1 MNAKWSPVFVLM
13 ENAEI
18 PLVVLSVDVTVD
30 LPWILKRGIAQVY
43 CMDVSLRTLICK
55 GKTGLLSKYCEC
67 VLCYRY

>member
-30 LPWILKRGIAQVY
+30 LPWILKRGIAQVN
-43 CMDVSLRTLICK
+43 CMVVSLRTLICK
-55 GKTGLLSKYCEC
+55 GKTGLL
-67 VLCYRY
+67 